1 MNYGAFATGSLHAPT
16 ATVDDQGRY
25 IGVFN
30 VKEGRAGTAWTDV
43 MTLPRHYWLDSDA
56 SLRMAPVEE
65 IESLRGDE
73 VVVDSMEIPGN
84 TEIPIDTVN
93 GKALEIQAVIDPGEA
108 REVGIAVLR
117 SPDGV
122 EQTRI
127 SLLQAKTGQ
136 VGGTPRLKIDISK
149 ACLLYTSP
157 SPRDS

>member
-1 MNYGAFATGSLHAPT
+1 MPNFWPIGDGRHMMLFFSHKRAGQYYIGTYDRETHRLNPERFGRMNYGAFATGSLHAPT

-93 GKALEIQAVIDPGEA
+93 GKALEIQVPN
-108 REVGIAVLR
+108 VHSSV
-117 SPDGV
+117 SPCG
-122 EQTRI
+122 TR
-127 SLLQAKTGQ
+127 TC
-136 VGGTPRLKIDISK
+136 R
-149 ACLLYTSP
+149 
-157 SPRDS
+157 